1 MAGEGLPLRQAR
13 QAGSERLDAR
23 MRLFLLRGSPDP
35 LDGSLDLVA
44 RSCGHLAPLLL
55 AARFEGAEV
64 VARIPNHARQAPTR
78 ILARGLD
85 LPLDRVEVAAKLIRE
100 SLQGF
105 GELFAQK
112 AGG

>member
-1 MAGEGLPLRQAR
+1 L
-13 QAGSERLDAR
+13 
-23 MRLFLLRGSPDP
+23 RLFLLRGASDS

-55 AARFEGAEV
+55 AARFEGSEV
-64 VARIPNHARQAPTR
+64 VTRIPNHPRQAAAR

-100 SLQGF
+100 RLQGF
-105 GELFAQK
+105 GEFFAQ
-112 AGG
+112 